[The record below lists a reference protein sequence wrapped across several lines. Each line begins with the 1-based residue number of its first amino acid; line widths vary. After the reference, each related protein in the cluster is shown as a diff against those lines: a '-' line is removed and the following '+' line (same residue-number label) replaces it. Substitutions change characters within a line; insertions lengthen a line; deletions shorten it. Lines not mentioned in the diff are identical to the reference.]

1 MVIKLKMVCDEV
13 EGFVREYLIS
23 DEATFLDLNKLIL
36 ESCGYP
42 DDQMTSFYILNDEW
56 ERGEQI
62 TREDMGSA
70 SEDDIY
76 VMENIKLQEFIDDKG
91 QKLEFVFD
99 PFSERSFFLSVKDVL
114 TGVKQEKPEIKRIK
128 GDAPIHIAELN
139 YSAPANTKITPIED
153 FEDDFYGAEQFDD
166 DDLSPEAYEISQTPY

>member
-62 TREDMGSA
+62 TRQDMGSA
-70 SEDDIY
+70 AEDDIY
-76 VMENIKLQEFIDDKG
+76 VMENLKLREFIDDKG

-128 GDAPIHIAELN
+128 GIEICIICFTSSNHQRCVYFTLCIMACKMSLQVFLLL
-139 YSAPANTKITPIED
+139 KINERRMIV
-153 FEDDFYGAEQFDD
+153 
-166 DDLSPEAYEISQTPY
+166 